1 MTKKDLVTKVFFNIL
16 KIWGCSWLAY
26 GIAIIPSYLFSA
38 INGTE
43 TPEAR
48 LLNNVLLAV
57 VAGLVCCA
65 FLFLFSYR
73 EAYKEAHIPQSRWF
87 VILGATLSAVLYVL
101 ICVIFNSPYLA
112 VQQIQLGSCM
122 IDSQEN
128 FTRGTMLLSSL
139 VLCPFWGGSL
149 YFGACVGRRK
159 RAKDREELLQKQ
171 NQSE

>member
-1 MTKKDLVTKVFFNIL
+1 MFFNIL

-26 GIAIIPSYLFSA
+26 GIAMIPCYLFSA

-112 VQQIQLGSCM
+112 IIQVGISM
-122 IDSQEN
+122 VGNQSN
-128 FTRGTMLLSSL
+128 MSRGTIFLTSL
-139 VLCPFWGGSL
+139 ILMPFLAGAL
-149 YFGACVGRRK
+149 YLGAYLGRWKRK
-159 RAKDREELLQKQ
+159 KDRKALISQQKETQ
-171 NQSE
+171 